1 MIWMKNKGILFVMA
15 GIVSVGVLVTAYT
28 DFYVKSQ
35 AGASVPQTMMA
46 EAAQSDVTVPDTM
59 AAAPEGAPAA
69 PEAAPRA
76 MAAGLEET
84 MAGARAASE
93 ETAPGD
99 SAEAASLD
107 GAETESGS
115 ETVITPLDPPGPG
128 SSMEKSVRIEQGGAG
143 SSTLIVEKNA
153 LTDYQA
159 RLAELDSQIQKI
171 REEGTESTTY
181 SMKAAAENE
190 LKLWDSELNAVYNDI
205 LKRMSTEEAEKLV
218 TEEREWMKKRD
229 AMAVE
234 AAKKSAGGT
243 LEGLEYTASLALS
256 TRERAYQLADLY
268 VQVTE

>member
-35 AGASVPQTMMA
+35 AGASAPQTMMA
-46 EAAQSDVTVPDTM
+46 ESPQNDVAVPDTM
-59 AAAPEGAPAA
+59 AAPEGAPAA

-76 MAAGLEET
+76 MAAGLDET
-84 MAGARAASE
+84 MAGARAAVE

-107 GAETESGS
+107 GAKTESGS

-128 SSMEKSVRIEQGGAG
+128 SSMEKSIRIEQGGAS
-143 SSTLIVEKNA
+143 SSTLIVEKNV

-205 LKRMSTEEAEKLV
+205 LKRMSTDEAEKLV

-243 LEGLEYTASLALS
+243 LEGLEYTASLAMS